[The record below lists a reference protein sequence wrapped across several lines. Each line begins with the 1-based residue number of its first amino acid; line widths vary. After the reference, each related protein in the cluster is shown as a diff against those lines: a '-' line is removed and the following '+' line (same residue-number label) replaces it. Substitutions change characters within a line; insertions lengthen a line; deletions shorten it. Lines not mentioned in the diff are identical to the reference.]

1 MTLALLIL
9 AEALLAL
16 DWRQTLTIARNP
28 RTESEINRILGPHP
42 SVVAVCRY
50 FLLCMTGTALCFLL
64 SFLSAL
70 APFATYLSI
79 ASIAMSVFVIAL
91 EATVTI
97 RNRKLFGAWWL

>member
-42 SVVAVCRY
+42 SVAEVCRY
-50 FLLCMTGTALCFLL
+50 FLICMVGTALFFLL
-64 SFLSAL
+64 SLLPIL
-70 APFATYLSI
+70 APLFTYLSV
-79 ASIAMSVFVIAL
+79 ASIAVSILVAIL
-91 EATVTI
+91 EAVVTV
-97 RNRKLFGAWWL
+97 RNRDHFGGWWL

>member
-1 MTLALLIL
+1 MKLILLLI
-9 AEALLAL
+9 AEALLTL

-50 FLLCMTGTALCFLL
+50 FLICMVGIALFFLL
-64 SFLSAL
+64 SLLAIL
-70 APFATYLSI
+70 APFSAYLSA
-79 ASIAMSVFVIAL
+79 ASIAVSLFVIAL